1 MFKLIGLVFKGA
13 FFAILV
19 LVAAHYLTWD
29 GKSVSDQVR
38 STLSSA
44 DRSAPVK
51 TLHKKSKALI
61 EDARNAVS
69 RVGLKTGAA
78 KRVRAGSAARA
89 EDSPNDPAIPSEDRE
104 RLQALIHSSGDEG

>member
-1 MFKLIGLVFKGA
+1 MFKLIGLVLKGA

-19 LVAAHYLTWD
+19 LVAAHYVTWD

-51 TLHKKSKALI
+51 TLHRKSQALI
-61 EDARNAVS
+61 EDAREAVS
-69 RVGLKTGAA
+69 HVGLKTTAA
-78 KRVRAGSAARA
+78 KRRGAEARA
-89 EDSPNDPAIPSEDRE
+89 ADEPNDPAIPSADRA
-104 RLQALIHSSGDEG
+104 RLQALIHSSDDEG